1 MKFNIYNFENE
12 PTEVELK
19 CRAIS
24 KIYVRVITGD
34 EVVTVI
40 FSNGTTKTFDSSN
53 TRIVD
58 FADGDYILRGA
69 QIGEWMEYVPPEDG
83 VISYKRMI
91 AFR

>member
-12 PTEVELK
+12 PTEVEL
-19 CRAIS
+19 
-24 KIYVRVITGD
+24 
-34 EVVTVI
+34 
-40 FSNGTTKTFDSSN
+40 KTFDSSN